1 MPFIV
6 QILPICNPYRV
17 GPNLKQIHMHGTPHG
32 VDNLP
37 KIGHLYPSPSLSLI
51 FSKWGP
57 LGVIL
62 GGRAP
67 CVWDTYGVACPMYH
81 VAWGVTPGRAWV

>member
-17 GPNLKQIHMHGTPHG
+17 GHNLEKIHTHGTSHG

-37 KIGHLYPSPSLSLI
+37 KIGPLYLPPSLSLI
-51 FSKWGP
+51 FS
-57 LGVIL
+57 
-62 GGRAP
+62 
-67 CVWDTYGVACPMYH
+67 
-81 VAWGVTPGRAWV
+81 